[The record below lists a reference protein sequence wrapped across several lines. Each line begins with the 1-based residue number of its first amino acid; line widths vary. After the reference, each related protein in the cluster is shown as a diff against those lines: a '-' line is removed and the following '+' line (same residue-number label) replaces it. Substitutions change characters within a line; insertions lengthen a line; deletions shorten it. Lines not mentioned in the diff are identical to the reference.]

1 MLQMTEKLGKYV
13 LNFFYSPHYNIH
25 GQVMVG
31 QSTQVATAF
40 AGSLLLVSHGLSTS
54 YLHVDVNISTSVL
67 L

>member
-13 LNFFYSPHYNIH
+13 FKNVNSPHYNIH

-54 YLHVDVNISTSVL
+54 YLDVNISTSV
-67 L
+67 

>member
-13 LNFFYSPHYNIH
+13 FKNLYSPHYNIH

-54 YLHVDVNISTSVL
+54 YLHVDVNILTSV
-67 L
+67 